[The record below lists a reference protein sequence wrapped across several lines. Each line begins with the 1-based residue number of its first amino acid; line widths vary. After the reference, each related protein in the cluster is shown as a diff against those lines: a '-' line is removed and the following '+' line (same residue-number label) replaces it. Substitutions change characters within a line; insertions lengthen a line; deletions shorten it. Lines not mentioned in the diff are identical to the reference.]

1 MLTLHFIDPDKHSD
15 AIEAID
21 AGAAWRTS
29 DRVRGRGK
37 KKAEAAKHAKVV
49 EEAFKI
55 FLEEFRGILGD
66 TEKETD
72 FVKASAEIFMAV
84 HNEHRRILYPYSTTK
99 KRKKRNK

>member
-1 MLTLHFIDPDKHSD
+1 MLTLHFIDPVKHSD
-15 AIEAID
+15 AIKAIN

-29 DRVRGRGK
+29 DRVRGK
-37 KKAEAAKHAKVV
+37 KRAKATKTAKAAKVLEAA
-49 EEAFKI
+49 FKK

-72 FVKASAEIFMAV
+72 FGKAFAQNFMAV
-84 HNEHRRILYPYSTTK
+84 HNKHKDVLYGTK

>member
-15 AIEAID
+15 AIKAID

-29 DRVRGRGK
+29 DRVRGRD
-37 KKAEAAKHAKVV
+37 AKVV

-72 FVKASAEIFMAV
+72 FGKDSAEDFMAV
-84 HNEHRRILYPYSTTK
+84 HNKHKRILYPYSTTK

>member
-15 AIEAID
+15 AIKAID

-29 DRVRGRGK
+29 DRVRGRGR
-37 KKAEAAKHAKVV
+37 KKARAAEDAKVV

-66 TEKETD
+66 TKKETD
-72 FVKASAEIFMAV
+72 FGKASAEDFMAV
-84 HNEHRRILYPYSTTK
+84 HNKHKRILYPSVLPKNAK
-99 KRKKRNK
+99 KQ

>member
-15 AIEAID
+15 AIKAID

-29 DRVRGRGK
+29 DRVRGRD
-37 KKAEAAKHAKVV
+37 AKVV

-66 TEKETD
+66 TKKETD
-72 FVKASAEIFMAV
+72 FGKASAEDFMAV
-84 HNEHRRILYPYSTTK
+84 HNKHKHMLL
-99 KRKKRNK
+99 